1 MDSRATFNYM
11 SKLLSNAA
19 GITVLILLSCTS
31 APRAV
36 HVSRGAGLIGKATQ
50 ELLSCAGTPLR
61 ETHTGSGTV
70 LKYYKE
76 APMLEESFVGSKGST
91 ARSHHGCWASVSI
104 VGERVIGVTYES
116 VPTPAAA
123 DDHCEEIFEAC
134 AQ

>member
-61 ETHTGSGTV
+61 ETHTGSGTG

-76 APMLEESFVGSKGST
+76 APGDRGDLRICSD
-91 ARSHHGCWASVSI
+91 AS
-104 VGERVIGVTYES
+104 GRRRPLRG
-116 VPTPAAA
+116 
-123 DDHCEEIFEAC
+123 DL
-134 AQ
+134 